1 METGT
6 VKWFN
11 YVKGYGFI
19 GRDEGDD
26 LFVHTTEVDGRISEG
41 DIVEFEI
48 GDSDKGPN
56 AINVRKIGESEEE
69 CTSRLTPP
77 LRISPSSGVLIRW
90 S

>member
-26 LFVHTTEVDGRISEG
+26 LFVHTNEVDGRISEG

-69 CTSRLTPP
+69 
-77 LRISPSSGVLIRW
+77 
-90 S
+90 

>member
-26 LFVHTTEVDGRISEG
+26 LFVHTAEVDGRISEG

-69 CTSRLTPP
+69 
-77 LRISPSSGVLIRW
+77 
-90 S
+90 

>member
-26 LFVHTTEVDGRISEG
+26 LIVHTTEVDGRISEG

-69 CTSRLTPP
+69 
-77 LRISPSSGVLIRW
+77 
-90 S
+90 

>member
-19 GRDEGDD
+19 GRDEGDA
-26 LFVHTTEVDGRISEG
+26 LFVHTTEVAGRISEG

-69 CTSRLTPP
+69 
-77 LRISPSSGVLIRW
+77 
-90 S
+90 

>member
-1 METGT
+1 MTG
-6 VKWFN
+6 
-11 YVKGYGFI
+11 
-19 GRDEGDD
+19 DEGDD

-69 CTSRLTPP
+69 
-77 LRISPSSGVLIRW
+77 
-90 S
+90 

>member
-48 GDSDKGPN
+48 GDSDKG
-56 AINVRKIGESEEE
+56 
-69 CTSRLTPP
+69 CLLYT
-77 LRISPSSGVLIRW
+77 SPSPRDRG
-90 S
+90 

>member
-19 GRDEGDD
+19 GRDEGDA

-69 CTSRLTPP
+69 
-77 LRISPSSGVLIRW
+77 
-90 S
+90 

>member
-26 LFVHTTEVDGRISEG
+26 LFVHTTEVDGRSSEG

-48 GDSDKGPN
+48 GDRDKGPN
-56 AINVRKIGESEEE
+56 AINDRKIGESEEE
-69 CTSRLTPP
+69 
-77 LRISPSSGVLIRW
+77 
-90 S
+90 

>member
-26 LFVHTTEVDGRISEG
+26 LFVHTTEGDGRISEG

-69 CTSRLTPP
+69 
-77 LRISPSSGVLIRW
+77 
-90 S
+90 

>member
-1 METGT
+1 
-6 VKWFN
+6 
-11 YVKGYGFI
+11 FI

-69 CTSRLTPP
+69 
-77 LRISPSSGVLIRW
+77 
-90 S
+90 

>member
-26 LFVHTTEVDGRISEG
+26 LFAHTTEVDGRISEG

-69 CTSRLTPP
+69 
-77 LRISPSSGVLIRW
+77 
-90 S
+90 

>member
-1 METGT
+1 METET

-69 CTSRLTPP
+69 
-77 LRISPSSGVLIRW
+77 
-90 S
+90 

>member
-1 METGT
+1 
-6 VKWFN
+6 
-11 YVKGYGFI
+11 VKGYGFI
-19 GRDEGDD
+19 RRDEGDD

-69 CTSRLTPP
+69 
-77 LRISPSSGVLIRW
+77 
-90 S
+90 